1 MWLDIEVYDKH
12 FSIQHE
18 QKVEHGVKLYT
29 H

>member
-12 FSIQHE
+12 FSITHKQN
-18 QKVEHGVKLYT
+18 VEHVVKLYT